1 MSDNLT
7 EKLRDLF
14 SRFVDRRRDE
24 MRRALAR
31 ELDDPLAEIS
41 LDRVDPLRLEVI
53 GQADLLRRHRLRLD
67 HELRFLR
74 AADRGDDP
82 ARLLGIDG
90 AVDLGADRLGLAGK
104 SLDELGH
111 VVDRFGLAQREV
123 RAQAVPV
130 DLAHACVAALLQL
143 RERAAERGAQ
153 SVGPEG
159 AIKAS
164 FEFGLGCGQS
174 GPQPPPLDRSAVEAS
189 PPRNARRTTRAAPVP
204 CARRVTR
211 TIPKLTS

>member
-1 MSDNLT
+1 VVGDRMSDNLT

-14 SRFVDRRRDE
+14 SRLVDRRRDE
-24 MRRALAR
+24 MRRALSR

-74 AADRGDDP
+74 AT
-82 ARLLGIDG
+82 
-90 AVDLGADRLGLAGK
+90 
-104 SLDELGH
+104 
-111 VVDRFGLAQREV
+111 
-123 RAQAVPV
+123 
-130 DLAHACVAALLQL
+130 
-143 RERAAERGAQ
+143 ERGAQ
-153 SVGPEG
+153 SIGPER
-159 AIKAS
+159 AFKAP